1 MTESA
6 IDPAAAPARDPVVPI
21 LFAVAIFTS
30 AALVFVVQPMV
41 AKLVLP
47 MLGGSPSVWNTSMV
61 FFQTALL
68 AGYAY
73 AHVLQRVRTIRLQLA
88 VHLALLLLA
97 ALFLPL
103 KINGLLGDPDPNAPI
118 GWLLRPWP
126 CRSGRRSRCCR
137 PPRRCCRPGTPGSA
151 PVMPTARTPMSSTRP
166 RTSAAFSPCW
176 PIRWSSS
183 R

>member
-1 MTESA
+1 MTLNRGSVDRLTHPPGVFMTDST
-6 IDPAAAPARDPVVPI
+6 IAAGSAPARDRVTPI

-73 AHVLQRVRTIRLQLA
+73 AHALQRPCSCRCGS
-88 VHLALLLLA
+88 A
-97 ALFLPL
+97 ACWAILIPM
-103 KINGLLGDPDPNAPI
+103 
-118 GWLLRPWP
+118 
-126 CRSGRRSRCCR
+126 RRSAGC
-137 PPRRCCRPGTPGSA
+137 
-151 PVMPTARTPMSSTRP
+151 
-166 RTSAAFSPCW
+166 
-176 PIRWSSS
+176 
-183 R
+183 